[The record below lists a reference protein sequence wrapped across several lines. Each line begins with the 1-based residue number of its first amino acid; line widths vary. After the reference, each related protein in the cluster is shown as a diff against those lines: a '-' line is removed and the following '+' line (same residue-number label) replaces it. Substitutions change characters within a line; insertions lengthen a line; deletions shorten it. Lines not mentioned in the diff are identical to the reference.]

1 MKTRRGPQQESRV
14 LMDVD
19 IGVVWL
25 QAKNSKDG
33 HRQQELGE
41 RHRTDSA
48 SKTSEGDN

>member
-1 MKTRRGPQQESRV
+1 MKTRRDPQQESRV
-14 LMDVD
+14 LMEVD

-25 QAKNSKDG
+25 QAKNSEDG
-33 HRQQELGE
+33 HRQELGE